1 MSSDT
6 CTLTTKDFT
15 IIQTMHD
22 SALARDGGLAPI
34 LKRKIDSAHVMF
46 RDDIPDD
53 VATLGSRV
61 DFMVDGQTPQ
71 RQILSQDRMTS
82 AIGTLLPVTTL
93 RGLALLGLS
102 EGQEFTFLSVDGYQE
117 RVRLVRVL
125 YQPEAA
131 RREMAAKENR
141 PVASKG
147 KSILNAILRA
157 FREPPPET
165 APKAPMKPGA

>member
-1 MSSDT
+1 MSYET

-15 IIQTMHD
+15 IIQAMHD
-22 SALARDGGLAPI
+22 SGLARDDRIAPI

-46 RDDIPDD
+46 RDDIPDN

-61 DFMVDGQTPQ
+61 DFMVDGQTPE

-82 AIGTLLPVTTL
+82 AMGTLLPITTL

-102 EGQEFTFLSVDGYQE
+102 EGQEFSFLGVDGYQE

-131 RREMAAKENR
+131 SRKMALTEKP
-141 PVASKG
+141 PVSSKG
-147 KSILNAILRA
+147 RSMLNVILRA
-157 FREPPPET
+157 FREPPPEM